1 MTPTNEKRRFL
12 RLDSLHLLD
21 YQIIDENGYECD
33 YSMARTLDVSING
46 IKIETFSEIPLP
58 STLIITLG
66 VEDTLIDIEGTPIYS
81 EEVDGRF
88 LSGVEFKKVNVQD
101 RSVLRRYVDEF
112 EARKATL
119 LQKDDLAT
127 RQAKTV

>member
-1 MTPTNEKRRFL
+1 MTPNEKRKFL

-21 YQIIDENGYECD
+21 YQIVDENGYECD

-46 IKIETFSEIPLP
+46 IKIETLQEISL
-58 STLIITLG
+58 SSSLIITLG
-66 VEDTLIDIEGTPIYS
+66 IEDTLIDIEGTPIYS

-88 LSGVEFKKVNVQD
+88 LSGVEFKKVNAQN
-101 RSVLRRYVDEF
+101 RSILRRYVDEF

-119 LQKDDLAT
+119 LQKDDLAG
-127 RQAKTV
+127 RQ